1 MKRFNSTF
9 WWAAL
14 GVAVLTAAACVTDPC
29 DDCTSNSLSV
39 ILFGEISDS
48 AGPLLEAVTLEGVI
62 RFPVCGGPPNGTTQT
77 ITVDAGSYELQVFTF
92 GDGPQCVDLIA
103 VRDATS
109 DTVVIRELALQG
121 SRSPPRVQV
130 DIGF

>member
-1 MKRFNSTF
+1 MS
-9 WWAAL
+9 
-14 GVAVLTAAACVTDPC
+14 VAACVTDPC
-29 DDCTSNSLSV
+29 NNCSSNSPSV
-39 ILFGEISDS
+39 ILFGEIADS

-103 VRDATS
+103 VRDSSA
-109 DTVVIRELALQG
+109 DTVVVSELALQG
-121 SRSPPRVQV
+121 SRDPPRIQV
-130 DIGF
+130 DITF